1 MERKKLLP
9 DQRVFIYVGTE
20 EADDT
25 DKTLMAG
32 NIKQAYIDSSLRYYH
47 GLIAGGVLLEN
58 LSLKVQLEPFTMKYL
73 GQKSTQLAYAF
84 LQKIGN

>member
-1 MERKKLLP
+1 M
-9 DQRVFIYVGTE
+9 GTE

-47 GLIAGGVLLEN
+47 DVIQQPELNHIANSDSTGAIHHEEAWAEHLPGGCA
-58 LSLKVQLEPFTMKYL
+58 SLF
-73 GQKSTQLAYAF
+73 G
-84 LQKIGN
+84 

>member
-1 MERKKLLP
+1 MLER
-9 DQRVFIYVGTE
+9 E

-47 GLIAGGVLLEN
+47 DLIAGEFIWII
-58 LSLKVQLEPFTMKYL
+58 LS
-73 GQKSTQLAYAF
+73 
-84 LQKIGN
+84 